1 MTKKALRLNTNKP
14 KLSYILLFPHVL
26 QALAR
31 IMEFGGIKYEDGNWK
46 LGGKPDQEYQDS
58 GMRHLTKWINGEKFD
73 EDSGCSHLGHAI
85 WNFMALLELNHPDEI
100 IDEKVFKEQC
110 EYWTAKKAEKAE
122 EEEVPSC
129 LGCEFDQCRVDEPCR
144 KEVTEPEIKFE
155 LKDKPRTS
163 SFQKLFMAYLN
174 PPKTLPDLC
183 ARCITVECLSEQPCP
198 YIKKPWGEHTQDDV
212 DRICAAMNAAAKASY
227 ASIEQISEAL
237 MGDPPRTVN
246 TEDTAKMTEQAI
258 ASMSA
263 TGPDLGNGPPTIVV
277 PPGILVT
284 NGVDDTTEYEPVP
297 SVHSGEDGAFPE
309 NLDSVAQRGED

>member
-144 KEVTEPEIKFE
+144 KESRPAYQ
-155 LKDKPRTS
+155 P
-163 SFQKLFMAYLN
+163 MA
-174 PPKTLPDLC
+174 PGMEDSDSPD
-183 ARCITVECLSEQPCP
+183 E
-198 YIKKPWGEHTQDDV
+198 
-212 DRICAAMNAAAKASY
+212 
-227 ASIEQISEAL
+227 
-237 MGDPPRTVN
+237 
-246 TEDTAKMTEQAI
+246 
-258 ASMSA
+258 
-263 TGPDLGNGPPTIVV
+263 
-277 PPGILVT
+277 
-284 NGVDDTTEYEPVP
+284 EPVCGVCEKNHCECP
-297 SVHSGEDGAFPE
+297 PVGRDYGSVEITFRIGEPGED
-309 NLDSVAQRGED
+309 LDSVAQRGED